1 MEITE
6 LKKDLAATF
15 RWTARLNM
23 NEGVANHFSA
33 CVPGSTDEFL
43 VNKSGVHFSQ
53 MKVSDLILVTKEN
66 IEELKKKTRP
76 CGCYCNKYSRD
87 NSPKS
92 TSCKMYISC
101 SFKIRDSSFCFEKPY
116 SSSYRSKYDEVL

>member
-1 MEITE
+1 
-6 LKKDLAATF
+6 
-15 RWTARLNM
+15 M

-66 IEELKKKTRP
+66 IE
-76 CGCYCNKYSRD
+76 
-87 NSPKS
+87 
-92 TSCKMYISC
+92 
-101 SFKIRDSSFCFEKPY
+101 
-116 SSSYRSKYDEVL
+116 